1 MAQIVINAK
10 ERQQAFW
17 KFLLLFILAVAFVL
31 VAFHFDTLVPTKDN
45 RMMRQQLNT
54 FKLQEAA
61 QDHFVKTMEE
71 TKVLIDSLRKP
82 GSQKAYL
89 NSVIGEKLRVLNNL
103 QYKDSSMYSRL
114 NKSVIDVFQRYL
126 EASNMISDLGDAPRQ
141 VEALKAE
148 NAQLTRDYNDCNTQL
163 RTLMNTAPLH

>member
-17 KFLLLFILAVAFVL
+17 KFLLLFILAMAFVL
-31 VAFHFDTLVPTKDN
+31 VAFFFDTLVPTKDN

-61 QDHFVKTMEE
+61 QDRFVQTMEE
-71 TKVLIDSLRKP
+71 AKALIDSIRKP
-82 GSQKAYL
+82 GAQKAYL
-89 NSVIGEKLRVLNNL
+89 NQQITEKFRILNNL

-114 NKSVIDVFQRYL
+114 NTSVIDVFQRYQEATNKAIDMGDMPTDL
-126 EASNMISDLGDAPRQ
+126 ER
-141 VEALKAE
+141 LKQE
-148 NAQLTRDYNDCNTQL
+148 NAQLNRDLIETRTALTNCLNTP
-163 RTLMNTAPLH
+163 R

>member
-17 KFLLLFILAVAFVL
+17 KFLLLFILAMAFVL
-31 VAFHFDTLVPTKDN
+31 VAFFFDTLVPTKDN

-61 QDHFVKTMEE
+61 QDRFVQTMEE
-71 TKVLIDSLRKP
+71 AKGLIDSLRKP
-82 GSQKAYL
+82 GAQKAYL
-89 NSVIGEKLRVLNNL
+89 NQQITEKFRILNNL

-114 NKSVIDVFQRYL
+114 NTSVIDVFQRYQDATNKAIDMGDMPTDL
-126 EASNMISDLGDAPRQ
+126 ER
-141 VEALKAE
+141 LKQE
-148 NAQLTRDYNDCNTQL
+148 NAQLNRDLIETRTALTNCLNTP
-163 RTLMNTAPLH
+163 R